1 MPRRPRSGCG
11 GLIFH
16 VMNRGARKTQ
26 LFDTA
31 DDYAAFVRVL
41 KCATGRVP
49 MRILAYALMPNHWHL
64 VLWPREDPHLSA
76 FMAWSTA
83 THVRRWHLAHGTTG
97 TGTLYQGRFKAI
109 PVKDDE
115 HFLRLCRY
123 VERNPVRARL
133 VAAPEQWPWS
143 SASLQGR
150 TAGPPIHPWPMP
162 RPVGWREYL
171 GTAETE
177 AELAQVRRPGNGP
190 PLGPRDWA
198 IHVSNHLGWRAGVCR
213 SGPRPSG
220 ESGRF

>member
-83 THVRRWHLAHGTTG
+83 THVRRWRVVDDGLVLGRFRRDGVFALIDRCLVFGRHRRVVLAGLVDLHRLAVELGVGEAVGRFAEVDQGEVVLLGVLVYPRAAPDDLFELGHGAHG
-97 TGTLYQGRFKAI
+97 AI
-109 PVKDDE
+109 
-115 HFLRLCRY
+115 
-123 VERNPVRARL
+123 
-133 VAAPEQWPWS
+133 
-143 SASLQGR
+143 
-150 TAGPPIHPWPMP
+150 
-162 RPVGWREYL
+162 
-171 GTAETE
+171 
-177 AELAQVRRPGNGP
+177 
-190 PLGPRDWA
+190 
-198 IHVSNHLGWRAGVCR
+198 
-213 SGPRPSG
+213 
-220 ESGRF
+220 